1 MFRRKREL
9 TATVSGLKE
18 YNQSLIT
25 TGKDMTILTSK
36 GADNVEKALESM
48 KERRLKITR
57 MQDALTKKRQC
68 YTCFGY

>member
-1 MFRRKREL
+1 LYSKANSCLEEKGL

-48 KERRLKITR
+48 KEKDLKSLECKTH
-57 MQDALTKKRQC
+57 
-68 YTCFGY
+68 

>member
-1 MFRRKREL
+1 MLEEKAAYSYCIWF
-9 TATVSGLKE
+9 KE

-25 TGKDMTILTSK
+25 TGKTYILTSK

-48 KERRLKITR
+48 KERLKITR
-57 MQDALTKKRQC
+57 MQDALTKRQC

>member
-1 MFRRKREL
+1 MFRRKRGL
-9 TATVSGLKE
+9 TATIWFKR

-48 KERRLKITR
+48 RERLKITR
-57 MQDALTKKRQC
+57 MQDALTKRQC